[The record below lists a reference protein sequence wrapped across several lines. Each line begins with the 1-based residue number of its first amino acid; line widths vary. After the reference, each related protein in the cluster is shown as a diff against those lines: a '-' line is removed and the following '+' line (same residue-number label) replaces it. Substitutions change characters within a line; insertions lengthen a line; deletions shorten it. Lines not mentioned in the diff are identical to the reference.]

1 MYEWFWGIFANKTKF
16 HDAGGPGTVVSPKLN
31 GYGKSVQVCC
41 WCCCGVC
48 CCAELCGVVW
58 CCLEI
63 IDRVRMC
70 PTCPQPSPARCLL
83 IPRILSTTSFSSSIL
98 NECFHHRPQDNE
110 GIWRME
116 DLTCLN
122 SILLELIHRF
132 NVLICKI
139 LSLCYTQCKVN
150 CSTTQNKLS
159 EPLLIFVWFLS
170 MCSVLFLLGSVLV
183 LLGCLKLPTS
193 FKQDSWYLIPCH
205 NIKWMLCIVKIRI
218 VCNIHF
224 WIFPYIPVLLCNVL
238 H

>member
-1 MYEWFWGIFANKTKF
+1 MDMGSRASMLL
-16 HDAGGPGTVVSPKLN
+16 VLL
-31 GYGKSVQVCC
+31 
-41 WCCCGVC
+41 WCLLLRWV
-48 CCAELCGVVW
+48 AWSGVVLSGDYRS
-58 CCLEI
+58 CSDVSHLS
-63 IDRVRMC
+63 
-70 PTCPQPSPARCLL
+70 PAQPSQVL
-83 IPRILSTTSFSSSIL
+83 ID
-98 NECFHHRPQDNE
+98 PQDTFYNFILFLNIKWMFPPQAT
-110 GIWRME
+110 GQWRNME
-116 DLTCLN
+116 NGGLN
-122 SILLELIHRF
+122 MSKFNFQVLIHRF
-132 NVLICKI
+132 IVLICKI

-150 CSTTQNKLS
+150 SSTTQNKVS